1 MILNDILIWNLC
13 ILITKSLEGVHDVC
27 VYIINVKI
35 WLHYTKKERVQ
46 IFCPSFIGGAWSG
59 AQLMRQK
66 IWTHSTSKPY
76 VNFLSS
82 LISKVLSL
90 LFSHSLQKKCLLAT
104 KNLWRTQKTL
114 SKNLIC
120 DGKILQYLEIGSEPS
135 PIDCFKKF
143 HTKKDG
149 KEWATDHT
157 KALYVCNL
165 YQSFNFVINFS
176 FFVVLIIHM
185 VFIYV

>member
-1 MILNDILIWNLC
+1 M
-13 ILITKSLEGVHDVC
+13 C

-35 WLHYTKKERVQ
+35 WLNYTKKKESKSSVQ
-46 IFCPSFIGGAWSG
+46 VLLVEHEVEHNWWDRRFGLILH
-59 AQLMRQK
+59 Q
-66 IWTHSTSKPY
+66 KPY

-90 LFSHSLQKKCLLAT
+90 LFSHSLQKKCLLVT
-104 KNLWRTQKTL
+104 KNLWWTQKAL

-120 DGKILQYLEIGSEPS
+120 DGKILQYLETGSEPS